1 MEAAHPRSATITSPP
16 PPLTGAEACHCAYQY
31 VVEGWMLWIWTV
43 CKEKKTVL
51 AITKVFQKR
60 LNWTKPLMLICSLHF
75 TFSLAV
81 QFDDLVHSVF
91 HIGLHLEAIPK
102 RVRYVCNSC
111 VLPVY
116 LRINK
121 KLKLH
126 FERDVIPFGSECL
139 IANLTTHFLR
149 NPFHFRCS
157 VFILKSVGN
166 NVYI

>member
-1 MEAAHPRSATITSPP
+1 MKWNKTQNQILKKISHGLCLGLVLSTEAGLGTPVTHGLVMNRYLCYGVMEAAHPRSATTTSPP
-16 PPLTGAEACHCAYQY
+16 PPLTGAEACHCAYHY

-60 LNWTKPLMLICSLHF
+60 LNWTKPLMLISSLHF

-91 HIGLHLEAIPK
+91 HIGLHMEAIPK

-111 VLPVY
+111 V
-116 LRINK
+116 
-121 KLKLH
+121 
-126 FERDVIPFGSECL
+126 FCL
-139 IANLTTHFLR
+139 CTWE
-149 NPFHFRCS
+149 
-157 VFILKSVGN
+157 
-166 NVYI
+166 